1 MKNAVIPSN
10 VHKISD
16 LLKSTHLSLPGK
28 KPLWRASVSRG
39 TSLPILLGTDCEI
52 PPLHTPHCWLCTPQ
66 SAPFWVPSLGSSGL
80 FKSMTSPLIM
90 EIKAACDAEQ
100 GLGWKVFFLT
110 LSHLIRVA
118 GWLVTARFNLWRQC
132 DSKCGKNHSSLTVP
146 LKISTC
152 TWKRCLSSCFSLRN
166 LISPK
171 LREMDPL
178 KMCGMH
184 NSMSWPPCEHLFL
197 RGWRKWTAFPSSCVS
212 HFSLNLK
219 SNSLP
224 SRVQAGES
232 WESKLA
238 LLSSRV
244 YHLII
249 VEGQL
254 SAQCPSIHHCK
265 TREGNLALGQAV
277 AQEKGHPQKVANF
290 SSLQTAQI

>member
-1 MKNAVIPSN
+1 MQSRAWVERSFFWLFP
-10 VHKISD
+10 IS
-16 LLKSTHLSLPGK
+16 LEL
-28 KPLWRASVSRG
+28 R
-39 TSLPILLGTDCEI
+39 
-52 PPLHTPHCWLCTPQ
+52 
-66 SAPFWVPSLGSSGL
+66 
-80 FKSMTSPLIM
+80 
-90 EIKAACDAEQ
+90 
-100 GLGWKVFFLT
+100 
-110 LSHLIRVA
+110 
-118 GWLVTARFNLWRQC
+118 GWLVTARFNPWRQC
-132 DSKCGKNHSSLTVP
+132 DSKCGKNHSSLIVP
-146 LKISTC
+146 LKISAG
-152 TWKRCLSSCFSLRN
+152 TWKRCLSSCFSLKN

-171 LREMDPL
+171 LREMNPL

-184 NSMSWPPCEHLFL
+184 NSMSRPPCKHLFL

-224 SRVQAGES
+224 SRAQAGES

-244 YHLII
+244 YQLII

-265 TREGNLALGQAV
+265 TREGYLALGQPV
-277 AQEKGHPQKVANF
+277 AQEKGYPQKSANF